1 MAKDENYFTSCD
13 PYTVAL
19 KYIYIYNTHTHT
31 HAHIM
36 NFNFLAYIK
45 IITVGNIIS
54 GKYFF
59 ILFGTVFHIFG
70 MRLGFDTP

>member
-1 MAKDENYFTSCD
+1 
-13 PYTVAL
+13 
-19 KYIYIYNTHTHT
+19 
-31 HAHIM
+31 M